1 MDEIRIT
8 LADVSNASANIK
20 SINMNLDDTLAT
32 ISRTMSELNSVWK
45 GNAGETIVSNFNKFA
60 NRFIDE
66 SEVINDY
73 AKYLDFTVST
83 YDSLESAITTNAT
96 NFG

>member
-8 LADVSNASANIK
+8 LADVSNASTNIK
-20 SINMNLDDTLAT
+20 QINMNLDDTLSQ
-32 ISRTMSELNSVWK
+32 ISRCMSELNSLWK

-66 SEVINDY
+66 SETINEY
-73 AKYLDFTVST
+73 ANFLEYTISS
-83 YDSLESAITTNAT
+83 YDSLESAITTNAS